1 LISTYSTIHFIF
13 TEIKELKNRI
23 KLNLS
28 YTINID
34 DPIITYQLKG
44 KITTDDDYLEIEKE
58 VFNYLNQNYYRIV
71 FDLSELTHTNS
82 SGIGFFM
89 RTLTKSRIMGGE
101 LVIIGINGNV
111 EKIFSISKLDE
122 IYIICENQMEAN
134 NYFKKAQ

>member
-1 LISTYSTIHFIF
+1 M
-13 TEIKELKNRI
+13 
-23 KLNLS
+23 NLS

-44 KITTDDDYLEIEKE
+44 KITTEDDYLEIEKE

>member
-1 LISTYSTIHFIF
+1 
-13 TEIKELKNRI
+13 
-23 KLNLS
+23 LNLS

>member
-1 LISTYSTIHFIF
+1 M
-13 TEIKELKNRI
+13 
-23 KLNLS
+23 
-28 YTINID
+28 
-34 DPIITYQLKG
+34 KG

>member
-1 LISTYSTIHFIF
+1 MTSIYSTIHFIF

-28 YTINID
+28 YTIDID

-58 VFNYLNQNYYRIV
+58 VFNYLNQNYYRII
-71 FDLSELTHTNS
+71 FDLTELTHTNS

-101 LVIIGINGNV
+101 LVLIGINGNV

>member
-1 LISTYSTIHFIF
+1 M
-13 TEIKELKNRI
+13 
-23 KLNLS
+23 NLS
-28 YTINID
+28 YTIDIE

-71 FDLSELTHTNS
+71 FDLTELTHTNS

-101 LVIIGINGNV
+101 LVLIGINGNV

>member
-1 LISTYSTIHFIF
+1 M
-13 TEIKELKNRI
+13 
-23 KLNLS
+23 NLS

-34 DPIITYQLKG
+34 DPVITYQLKG